1 MLLDKQETFAQ
12 NLETIR
18 RINGQSV
25 AEFARAADIPKSTL
39 QSIRLNGHTTLD
51 TAIRIS
57 DALGIPLD
65 SLVGDDHMPGKID
78 LIQHILK
85 SIDWFQKLSAADQE
99 EVLFHFRKILEI
111 AFK

>member
-1 MLLDKQETFAQ
+1 MDKQETFAQ

-18 RINGQSV
+18 KINGQSI
-25 AEFARAADIPKSTL
+25 AEFAKAADIPKSTL

-57 DALGIPLD
+57 NALGVPLD
-65 SLVGDDHMPGKID
+65 SLVGDDHMTEKID

-85 SIDWFQKLSAADQE
+85 SIDWFQTLSAADQE
-99 EVLFHFRKILEI
+99 EVLFHFRKILEVVC
-111 AFK
+111 K